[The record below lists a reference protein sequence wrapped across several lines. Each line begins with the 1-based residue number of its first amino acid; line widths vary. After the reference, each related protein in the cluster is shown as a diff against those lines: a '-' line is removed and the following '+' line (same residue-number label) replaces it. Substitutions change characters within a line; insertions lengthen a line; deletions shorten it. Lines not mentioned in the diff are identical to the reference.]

1 MKCPGLLIRS
11 IMKTLLIADV
21 HIKLGQKNVPKEWA
35 YNRYE
40 LFFKQVAEAEKQV
53 DQIIIPGDIFDR
65 MPNLDELKLYFK
77 FIAQR
82 KKRTIIS
89 TGNHESTKKGKSFF
103 TELKEVSESLNP
115 LVEVVVDYIFKHDEF
130 YVVPYEYV
138 KHETTWQDLDPR
150 PVFTHVRGEIPPHVK
165 PEILLEWLD
174 KFPVVFAG
182 DLHSHSNTQRNI
194 VYPGSPM
201 TTSFHRNEVDTGYII
216 IDSDWDWTWH
226 AFDLPQLIR
235 RTVTSPEEMVST
247 DFHHTIYE
255 LEGNIKDLAKID
267 NTELLDKKIVKRKSD
282 TALVLDKKMTIPEE
296 LAEYL
301 RYIQELPEDQVESI
315 MGVFNEYGS
324 TTINR
329 VG

>member
-1 MKCPGLLIRS
+1 MKILL
-11 IMKTLLIADV
+11 LADI
-21 HIKLGQKNVPKEWA
+21 HLKLGQKNVPKEWSLK
-35 YNRYE
+35 RYE
-40 LFFKQVAEAEKQV
+40 MFFEQVAEAEKQV
-53 DQIIIPGDIFDR
+53 DMTVIPGDIFDR
-65 MPNLDELKLYFK
+65 LPTLDELKLYFK

-82 KKRTIIS
+82 RKPCILS

-115 LVEVVVDYIFKHDEF
+115 NIEIVVDYIRDQDGF
-130 YVVPYEYV
+130 YVVPYEYIKKEEV
-138 KHETTWQDLDPR
+138 WEELKPLPT
-150 PVFTHVRGEIPPHVK
+150 FTHVRGEIPPHVK
-165 PEILLEWLD
+165 PEIPLEWLD

-201 TTSFHRNEVDTGYII
+201 TTSFHRNEVATGYII
-216 IDSDWDWTWH
+216 IDTDAEWDWAWH

-235 RTVTSPEEMVST
+235 KTVSSPDEMVPT

-255 LEGNIKDLAKID
+255 LEGNIKDLAKIE
-267 NTELLDKKIVKRKSD
+267 NNELLDKKIVKRKSD

-296 LAEYL
+296 LAEFL

-315 MGVFNEYGS
+315 MGVFNEYS
-324 TTINR
+324 RTSNA
-329 VG
+329 